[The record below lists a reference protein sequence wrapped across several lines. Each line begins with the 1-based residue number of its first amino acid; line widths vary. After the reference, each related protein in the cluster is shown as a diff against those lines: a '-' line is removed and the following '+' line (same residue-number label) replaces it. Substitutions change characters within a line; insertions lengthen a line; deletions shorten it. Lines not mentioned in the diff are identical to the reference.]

1 MSFAKSILTLPHIFF
16 SCIMPHLQNLL
27 ATIHTR
33 RTWHKCDGARVIDA
47 GSLSSNPGRVP
58 PKSGKMPV
66 QPSPALMVGLSE
78 SFVRGAAIGL
88 PAAFTAKVAVWP
100 GEDSPR
106 RLQVTKGSAK
116 WLY

>member
-1 MSFAKSILTLPHIFF
+1 
-16 SCIMPHLQNLL
+16 
-27 ATIHTR
+27 
-33 RTWHKCDGARVIDA
+33 
-47 GSLSSNPGRVP
+47 
-58 PKSGKMPV
+58 MPV

-116 WLY
+116 